1 MIFAILAISAA
12 SVGVMAIFYGEMVLL
27 QRWQ

>member
-1 MIFAILAISAA
+1 MIFTILAISAA

>member
-1 MIFAILAISAA
+1 MIFTILAISAA
-12 SVGVMAIFYGEMVLL
+12 SVGVMAILYGEMVLL